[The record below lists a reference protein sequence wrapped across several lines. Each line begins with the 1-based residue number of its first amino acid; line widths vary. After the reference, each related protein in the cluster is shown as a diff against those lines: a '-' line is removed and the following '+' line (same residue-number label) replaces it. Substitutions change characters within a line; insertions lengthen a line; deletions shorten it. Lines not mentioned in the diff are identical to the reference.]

1 MAFLDLPDELLAQ
14 VAIHL
19 SFCDLLHLQQACT
32 RLFDVVNST
41 AALQY
46 AIELRVAGMID
57 NQASHLVP
65 GDRLRIL
72 LEKEKAWR
80 EIDLSDRKVLPLNH
94 NPSGIYDLTGGVLLL
109 GERKH
114 SEGNTGTDGVHTV
127 HLHSAF
133 EEGAASHTRK
143 LWSHLDLGKQVIDV
157 GLAVHE
163 HDLIAIVTY
172 SYIHEAQLWASID
185 IHLIQHSTGQP
196 HPAAAKPVLHFD
208 NVHYLP
214 GHSSIMLEV
223 AGDTLCFLFNNY
235 FPFVSADPVTMLILN
250 WKTGHPKVGQK
261 RLYSDPTMFNSFV
274 LLSPDTV
281 ALPIIPNNSIEICY
295 FGKELAAPPPPA
307 PATGDAEAI
316 DAASSLPNVPLLD
329 TTCILELPP
338 LDHGALVLR
347 MTCRCEP
354 NPRGPSKSAT
364 HVDTRNP
371 FYSDPE
377 EAIMVLHLH
386 MRLPLG
392 ATRVYT
398 MIVHRSSLLKITRYA
413 LEAREQAKAR
423 GEGPEPLRESPPPA
437 TSAPIVANFLPHQP
451 QDNLNILPLNNHPVF
466 APLSHGDEERDDA
479 DLKLPPSVPWKDW
492 GPAHTRWFQDEIS
505 GTRWIT
511 TTCGQRFVRV
521 RSDGRLYVYDFNQRA
536 MRRFLQQRALAGE
549 PVGSRKGEKV
559 IAKGVR
565 EVWAWSGRVEN
576 VNENGQEMEDE
587 DEDEDEDNEVW
598 EMAED
603 IEADADAGVE
613 LLLPIDV
620 PQDHIQ
626 DGAGVLVDTVGE
638 GEQANVEAGVPTA
651 LTNEGGAASHHDGAL
666 LPEAGPSTDE
676 DGNDDEEEDPR
687 LRLKVVL
694 GTTVIGYSSAWAG
707 EMESALPYIERSVPI
722 SEEYESVLVDEDIIV
737 GLKMDANGRHIKEVV
752 LHRMGGPLY

>member
-19 SFCDLLHLQQACT
+19 SFCDLLHLRQACT

-80 EIDLSDRKVLPLNH
+80 EIDLSDRNVLPLNH

-172 SYIHEAQLWASID
+172 SYLMYTLPRYIHEAQLWASID

-235 FPFVSADPVTMLILN
+235 FPF
-250 WKTGHPKVGQK
+250 K

-437 TSAPIVANFLPHQP
+437 TSAPI
-451 QDNLNILPLNNHPVF
+451 
-466 APLSHGDEERDDA
+466 ERDDA
-479 DLKLPPSVPWKDW
+479 DLISPPSVPWKDW

-559 IAKGVR
+559 IAKG
-565 EVWAWSGRVEN
+565 
-576 VNENGQEMEDE
+576 
-587 DEDEDEDNEVW
+587 
-598 EMAED
+598 
-603 IEADADAGVE
+603 
-613 LLLPIDV
+613 
-620 PQDHIQ
+620 
-626 DGAGVLVDTVGE
+626 
-638 GEQANVEAGVPTA
+638 
-651 LTNEGGAASHHDGAL
+651 
-666 LPEAGPSTDE
+666 
-676 DGNDDEEEDPR
+676 EDPR

-737 GLKMDANGRHIKEVV
+737 GLKVGVWHRV
-752 LHRMGGPLY
+752 LVPVC